1 MKKFKVVE
9 RYIMQDIKIVEVNE
23 KDENGDILNQDEL
36 EDEALEISYGDDKPE
51 EKYEGTLGIEVIEI
65 KDWLSVYP
73 MLMG

>member
-23 KDENGDILNQDEL
+23 KDQNGDILNQDEL
-36 EDEALEISYGDDKPE
+36 EDEALEISYGDDKPA

-65 KDWLSVYP
+65 KD
-73 MLMG
+73 

>member
-65 KDWLSVYP
+65 KD
-73 MLMG
+73 

>member
-9 RYIMQDIKIVEVNE
+9 RYIMQDIKIVEVSE

-51 EKYEGTLGIEVIEI
+51 EKYEVTLGIEVIEI
-65 KDWLSVYP
+65 KD
-73 MLMG
+73 

>member
-1 MKKFKVVE
+1 
-9 RYIMQDIKIVEVNE
+9 MQDIKIVEVSE

-65 KDWLSVYP
+65 KD
-73 MLMG
+73 

>member
-51 EKYEGTLGIEVIEI
+51 EKYEGTLGIEVTEI
-65 KDWLSVYP
+65 KT
-73 MLMG
+73 

>member
-9 RYIMQDIKIVEVNE
+9 RYIMQDIKIVEVDE

-51 EKYEGTLGIEVIEI
+51 EKYEGTLGIEVTEI
-65 KDWLSVYP
+65 KTWLLNNL

>member
-9 RYIMQDIKIVEVNE
+9 RYIMQDIKIVEVSE

-36 EDEALEISYGDDKPE
+36 EDEGLEISYGDDKPE

-65 KDWLSVYP
+65 KD
-73 MLMG
+73 

>member
-9 RYIMQDIKIVEVNE
+9 RYIMQDIKIVEVDE

-51 EKYEGTLGIEVIEI
+51 EKYEGTLGIEVTEI
-65 KDWLSVYP
+65 KT
-73 MLMG
+73 

>member
-9 RYIMQDIKIVEVNE
+9 RYIMQDIKIVEVSE

-36 EDEALEISYGDDKPE
+36 EDEALEISYGNDKPK

-65 KDWLSVYP
+65 KD
-73 MLMG
+73 

>member
-36 EDEALEISYGDDKPE
+36 EDEALEISYGDDKPK

-65 KDWLSVYP
+65 KD
-73 MLMG
+73 

>member
-9 RYIMQDIKIVEVNE
+9 RYIMQDIKIVEVSE

-51 EKYEGTLGIEVIEI
+51 EKYEGTLGIEVTEI
-65 KDWLSVYP
+65 KT
-73 MLMG
+73 